1 MRGGIAGERA
11 DVPWLSRGDLSIEL
25 NDGETVVGSGEHATW
40 TVRDG
45 GLAPR
50 HIAIEVHRG
59 AASVRPFGPD
69 AIVTLNGRQVAGESA
84 RLRDGDVVAA
94 GRVAFLF
101 SAERPASRATP
112 SAGVAPQT
120 DAYLVDART
129 GAAYP
134 LGAPS
139 TGIGRDRANAIV
151 VTDATASRFH
161 AEVRCEAGG
170 WVLHPMG
177 SSGTHVNGRRTGT
190 PCLLEDGDE
199 IEVAYTTLRFK
210 RGAPPHGADAPRRP
224 APTAEEL
231 DAARRPTIEV
241 SEDDIDGAAP
251 PAPSMTDAPPTRARW
266 PLWLAVAI
274 AMLAAAVWVA
284 TRG

>member
-1 MRGGIAGERA
+1 M
-11 DVPWLSRGDLSIEL
+11 PWLSRGEQSIEL
-25 NDGETVVGSGEHATW
+25 NDGETVVGSGEQATW

-50 HIAIEVHRG
+50 HLVIEVRRG

-69 AIVTLNGRQVAGESA
+69 AIVTLNGRQVAGEPS
-84 RLRDGDVVAA
+84 RLRDGDVVSA
-94 GRVAFLF
+94 GRVAFRY
-101 SAERPASRATP
+101 SVERPADRGTP
-112 SAGVAPQT
+112 SGGVAPQA
-120 DAYLVDART
+120 DAYLLDART
-129 GAAYP
+129 GTAYA

-139 TGIGRDRANAIV
+139 TGIGRDRANAV
-151 VTDATASRFH
+151 VITDPTASRFH

-210 RGAPPHGADAPRRP
+210 RGRPPVGSESGSP
-224 APTAEEL
+224 ATPTPEEL

-241 SEDDIDGAAP
+241 SEDDIQLGAPPSEAAP
-251 PAPSMTDAPPTRARW
+251 LPDRPAPRW
-266 PLWLAVAI
+266 PFWVAAVLAVAAGAI
-274 AMLAAAVWVA
+274 WLA

>member
-1 MRGGIAGERA
+1 M
-11 DVPWLSRGDLSIEL
+11 PWLSRGEQAIEL
-25 NDGETVVGSGEHATW
+25 SDGETIVGSGERAAW
-40 TVRDG
+40 TVREG
-45 GLAPR
+45 ELAPR
-50 HIAIEVHRG
+50 HFVIEVRRG
-59 AASVRPFGPD
+59 AASVRPFGSD
-69 AIVTLNGRQVAGESA
+69 AIVTLNGRQVAGEAA

-94 GRVAFLF
+94 GRVAFLY

-112 SAGVAPQT
+112 SAGVAPQA
-120 DAYLVDART
+120 DAYLVEVRS
-129 GAAYP
+129 GATYP
-134 LGAPS
+134 LRAPS

-151 VTDATASRFH
+151 VTDPTASRFH
-161 AEVRCEAGG
+161 AELRCEAGG

-177 SSGTHVNGRRTGT
+177 SSGTHVNGRRTGA

-210 RGAPPHGADAPRRP
+210 RGATPQGSATTGRP

-241 SEDDIDGAAP
+241 SEDEIEAAAP
-251 PAPSMTDAPPTRARW
+251 AGPSSAPAGGLPARW
-266 PLWLAVAI
+266 PLWLALAVAV
-274 AMLAAAVWVA
+274 AAAAIWAA